1 MIWRILGRK
10 EIKVVPNMTN
20 PFTPNGSS
28 NSDPHTRSSTASFGF
43 KEVSPEEK
51 TDLVTSVFRRVAK
64 HYDVMNDVMSLG
76 VHRYWKNE
84 LITMLRPRPD
94 MHVLDMAGGT
104 GDIAFR
110 FLEACTGFTPPS
122 RMTVCDR
129 NDKML
134 YEGKRKAI
142 NQGILK
148 GLSWVC
154 GDAADI
160 PFEDNTF
167 DAYTI
172 SFGLRNVTEIDKALR
187 EARRVLKPG
196 GQFFCLEF
204 SKVTSK
210 PLEKLYDFY
219 SFQVIPKMGALV
231 ANDKEAYQYLVESI
245 ARFPDQQTLADKIK
259 EAGFGQVS
267 WRDMSQGV
275 VAIHSALK
283 G

>member
-1 MIWRILGRK
+1 
-10 EIKVVPNMTN
+10 
-20 PFTPNGSS
+20 
-28 NSDPHTRSSTASFGF
+28 
-43 KEVSPEEK
+43 
-51 TDLVTSVFRRVAK
+51 

-76 VHRYWKNE
+76 IHRHWKNE

-94 MHVLDMAGGT
+94 MHLLDMAGGT

-110 FLEACTGFTPPS
+110 FLEACTGFTSPS
-122 RMTVCDR
+122 CVTVCDR

-172 SFGLRNVTEIDKALR
+172 SFGLRNVTEIDKALQ
-187 EARRVLKPG
+187 EAHRVLKPG

-259 EAGFGQVS
+259 DAGFGQVS
-267 WRDMSQGV
+267 WRNMSQGV

-283 G
+283 V

>member
-1 MIWRILGRK
+1 
-10 EIKVVPNMTN
+10 MTD
-20 PFTPNGSS
+20 PFTPNNASHSPSDDASS
-28 NSDPHTRSSTASFGF
+28 KASFGF
-43 KEVSPEEK
+43 KDVSPEEK
-51 TDLVTSVFRRVAK
+51 TDLVTSVFRRVAQ

-76 VHRYWKNE
+76 IHRHWKNE
-84 LITMLRPRPD
+84 LIAMLRPRPD
-94 MHVLDMAGGT
+94 MHLLDMAGGT

-110 FLEACTGFTPPS
+110 FLEGCTGFTPPS
-122 RMTVCDR
+122 RVTVCDR

-172 SFGLRNVTEIDKALR
+172 SFGLRNVTEIDKALQ

-219 SFQVIPKMGALV
+219 SFQVIPNMGALV

-259 EAGFGQVS
+259 EAGFSQVS
-267 WRDMSQGV
+267 WRNMSQGV

-283 G
+283 L

>member
-1 MIWRILGRK
+1 
-10 EIKVVPNMTN
+10 MTDS
-20 PFTPNGSS
+20 FTPEDPASSAFDGS
-28 NSDPHTRSSTASFGF
+28 RSTASFGF
-43 KEVSPEEK
+43 KEVSPKEK
-51 TDLVTSVFRRVAK
+51 TDLVTSVFRRVAE

-76 VHRYWKNE
+76 IHRYWKNE
-84 LITMLRPRPD
+84 LITMLRPRPG
-94 MHVLDMAGGT
+94 MHLLDMAGGT

-110 FLEACTGFTPPS
+110 FLEACAGFTPS
-122 RMTVCDR
+122 SFVTVCDR

-142 NQGILK
+142 NKGVLK
-148 GLSWVC
+148 GLSWIC
-154 GDAADI
+154 GDAAEI
-160 PFEDNTF
+160 PFKDNTF

-187 EARRVLKPG
+187 EAHRVLKTG

-210 PLEKLYDFY
+210 TLEKLYDFY

-231 ANDKEAYQYLVESI
+231 ADDKEAYQYLVESI

-259 EAGFGQVS
+259 EAGFAQVS
-267 WRDMSQGV
+267 WRNLSQGV
-275 VAIHSALK
+275 VAVHSALK
-283 G
+283 L